1 MGQVKA
7 ITFDF
12 WGTLYHGVSAR
23 HLRMRRLIE
32 VLGANGHV
40 FDPGAL
46 DAADRVAWNEWD
58 RAWREEY
65 RTLSAGEWLPLM
77 LGYLAVKLP
86 RPDFQALV
94 EYFDEAVLEL
104 DPPLRLVDGAGD
116 AVRRLAQSYR
126 LGLISDTGLSIG
138 RTLRRFLE
146 RDGLTACFACLSF
159 SDETG
164 VSKPHPDAFLRPLA
178 CLGAQ
183 PAEAVHIGD
192 LARTDVGGAKA
203 VGMRAVRF
211 AGSNDDADR
220 SIEPDAIVSTYAEFE
235 LLIRAWDPPV
245 VKRSSY
251 HKDTKTRSKP

>member
-1 MGQVKA
+1 MHRVKA

-23 HLRMRRLIE
+23 HLRMRRLVE
-32 VLGANGHV
+32 VLGANGH
-40 FDPGAL
+40 FLSPEAL
-46 DAADRVAWNEWD
+46 EEADRAAGNEWD
-58 RAWREEY
+58 RAWREEH
-65 RTLSAGEWLPLM
+65 RTLSASEWLPLM
-77 LGYLAVKLP
+77 LGYLGVTLP
-86 RPDFQALV
+86 RPDFEALAG
-94 EYFDEAVLEL
+94 YFDEAVLDL

-126 LGLISDTGLSIG
+126 LGVISDTGLSIG

-146 RDGLTACFACLSF
+146 RDGLIACFACLSF

-178 CLGAQ
+178 RLGVQ

-192 LARTDVGGAKA
+192 LTRTDVGGAKA

-211 AGSNDDADR
+211 DGSHDDADR
-220 SIEPDAIVSTYAEFE
+220 SVEPDATVSTYAQFE
-235 LLIRAWDPPV
+235 LLIRAWDSP
-245 VKRSSY
+245 
-251 HKDTKTRSKP
+251 KDLAH

>member
-1 MGQVKA
+1 MGKVKA

-23 HLRMRRLIE
+23 HLRMRRLVE

-40 FDPGAL
+40 FDPEAL
-46 DAADRVAWNEWD
+46 EVADRAAGNEWD

-65 RTLSAGEWLPLM
+65 RTLSAGEWLLLM
-77 LGYLAVKLP
+77 LGHLGVTLP
-86 RPDFQALV
+86 RPDFEALAG
-94 EYFDEAVLEL
+94 YFDEAVLDL
-104 DPPLRLVDGAGD
+104 DPPLRLIDGADD

-126 LGLISDTGLSIG
+126 LGVISDTGLSIG

-146 RDGLTACFACLSF
+146 RDGLIACFACLSF

-178 CLGAQ
+178 HLGAQ

-192 LARTDVGGAKA
+192 LIRTDVGGAKA
-203 VGMRAVRF
+203 VGMRAVRY
-211 AGSNDDADR
+211 AGSHDDADH
-220 SIEPDAIVSTYAEFE
+220 SVEPDATVSTYAEFE
-235 LLIRAWDPPV
+235 LLIRTWDSPRDLADFRDPAH
-245 VKRSSY
+245 S
-251 HKDTKTRSKP
+251 